1 MFDPALLPFVLFFG
15 FLLMFGAILRFAAIS
30 ARKAEENMLRL
41 AGDLG
46 LTAQPAPR
54 KWIFRGFPG
63 AAGVIRG
70 KPVKLYNFTTG
81 SGKSRVTWAALAV
94 TPAATGGLKFKLSRQ
109 GLGTKVMELFGTKE
123 VQVGDPQFDR
133 EWFIQT
139 NQPEFFAAALLPE
152 IQQKI
157 LPLRGKWELA
167 DNVLVYVEQ
176 GTFADNHR
184 CARFATAVGAAC
196 DLADIAEVFA
206 GQQGG
211 KP

>member
-1 MFDPALLPFVLFFG
+1 MPDPALLPFILFFG

-46 LTAQPAPR
+46 LTAKPAPR

-63 AAGVIRG
+63 AEGVIRG

-81 SGKSRVTWAALAV
+81 SGKSRQTWAAIAV
-94 TPAATGGLKFKLSRQ
+94 TPAGTGGLKFKLSRQ

-123 VQVGDPQFDR
+123 VQVGNPQFDR

-157 LPLRGKWELA
+157 LSLRGKWELEA
-167 DNVLVYVEQ
+167 GGLVYVEQ
-176 GTFADNHR
+176 GTFADINR

-206 GQQGG
+206 RQQGSG
-211 KP
+211 R